1 MNTVPKPNRSCA
13 FVLPFPSHG
22 KCRLLPVAVV
32 LALFVLCLGGPVR
45 AQESSTDPRDLKI
58 RELEKSVGALE
69 GRIDAMD
76 RTKASLGGTWADKF
90 TFGGYGEIHANFGE
104 GKAPDQIDIHRLV
117 AYVGYEFN
125 DWIRFHSETEIE
137 HAFVSGES
145 GGEISIEQAYL
156 DFLLSDRLNVRFGR
170 FLTPIGIINRK
181 HEPPT
186 FNGVERPSFDRFII
200 PTTWFSDGIGIFGS
214 LAPSLKYEAYVAGGL
229 DGSKFDAVD
238 GIREG
243 RIEERPSLNDPAFMG
258 RLDYYPFAGRPAAYG
273 QVARVGASAYY
284 SGLNNGNEG
293 NNPGIKGDI
302 VILSADAEYS
312 IAKFDFRGVI
322 THERVHGAKEL
333 GNGTASGIFGWYLDG
348 GYHVFPDAW
357 KKGKLAKS
365 DAVVFVRYEDF
376 DTQFRMPDGVVK
388 DPAGDRTQW
397 TGGVNFYLTPNLVAK
412 ADYQVPRDGAGKHL
426 PNLINF
432 GVGWQF

>member
-1 MNTVPKPNRSCA
+1 MRTVLNCRKYLLVFSRH
-13 FVLPFPSHG
+13 FPG
-22 KCRLLPVAVV
+22 RELLVAAAA
-32 LALFVLCLGGPVR
+32 LALLVSGTPSRSF
-45 AQESSTDPRDLKI
+45 AQEQAPDSRDRKI
-58 RELEKSVGALE
+58 QDLEKSVKDLSERVDEIGKS
-69 GRIDAMD
+69 RSPD
-76 RTKASLGGTWADKF
+76 GGSWMDKF
-90 TFGGYGEIHANFGE
+90 TLGGYGEIHANFGE

-125 DWIRFHSETEIE
+125 DWIRFHSETEVE
-137 HAFVSGES
+137 HGFVSSES

-170 FLTPIGIINRK
+170 FLTPIGIISRK

-186 FNGVERPSFDRFII
+186 FNGVERPSFYRFII

-214 LAPSLKYEAYVAGGL
+214 LVPALKYEVYVAGGF
-229 DGSKFDAVD
+229 DGSKFDAVN
-238 GIREG
+238 GIRGG

-258 RLDYYPFAGRPAAYG
+258 RLDYFPFAGRPAAYG

-293 NNPGIKGDI
+293 KNPGIKGDI

-312 IAKFDFRGVI
+312 ITKFDFRGVI
-322 THERVHGAKEL
+322 THERIHGAKEL
-333 GNGTASGIFGWYLDG
+333 GNGTASGIFGWYLEG
-348 GYHVFPDAW
+348 GVHVFPDAW

-397 TGGVNFYLTPNLVAK
+397 TGGVNFHLTPNLVAK

>member
-1 MNTVPKPNRSCA
+1 MRTFLEYRHHPCVTSPPLSGRK
-13 FVLPFPSHG
+13 
-22 KCRLLPVAVV
+22 LLATAAA
-32 LALFVLCLGGPVR
+32 LALLVSGTPSRSF
-45 AQESSTDPRDLKI
+45 AQEQAPDSRERKI
-58 RELEKSVGALE
+58 QDLEKSVKDLSA
-69 GRIDAMD
+69 RIDEIGKS
-76 RTKASLGGTWADKF
+76 RSPEGGSWMDKF
-90 TFGGYGEIHANFGE
+90 TLGGYGEIHANFGE

-137 HAFVSGES
+137 HGFVSNES
-145 GGEISIEQAYL
+145 GGEISIEQVYL

-186 FNGVERPSFDRFII
+186 FNGVERPSFDRFLI

-214 LAPSLKYEAYVAGGL
+214 LAPALKYEAYVAGGL

-284 SGLNNGNEG
+284 SGLNNGNKG

-322 THERVHGAKEL
+322 THERIHGAKEL
-333 GNGTASGIFGWYLDG
+333 GNGTASGIFGWYLEG
-348 GYHVFPDAW
+348 GYHVFPGAW
-357 KKGKLAKS
+357 KTGKLAKS

-397 TGGVNFYLTPNLVAK
+397 TGGVNFHLTPNLVAK
-412 ADYQVPRDGAGKHL
+412 ADFQVPRDGTGRDL